1 MAPNGEPSFPVRTRL
16 DFALSSF
23 VKFSEADSAAAMVAA
38 SDGRRRKDE
47 DEGEG
52 EEEQEEEGIWLDGR
66 RIYAVM

>member
-1 MAPNGEPSFPVRTRL
+1 MIYAP
-16 DFALSSF
+16 SSF
-23 VKFSEADSAAAMVAA
+23 VKFSEADSATAMVAA
-38 SDGRRRKDE
+38 SDGRRRKGE

>member
-1 MAPNGEPSFPVRTRL
+1 
-16 DFALSSF
+16 
-23 VKFSEADSAAAMVAA
+23 MVAA
-38 SDGRRRKDE
+38 SDGRRRKGE